1 MVGEI
6 LNGRYEI
13 LKSVGFGG
21 MAEVYLAKDVLLDR
35 KIAIKVLR
43 KKFLDSKTQLEQFK
57 REARSAARLIHP
69 SIVTI
74 YDVCDEGDISYI
86 LMEYVEGVSLK
97 SFEEQNGRMD
107 PALAVALTAQLASAL
122 AHAHKHNIIHCDIH
136 GVYGFCGGLRALFF
150 AGTGPGTGGDGA
162 VGYLFSGHRL
172 L

>member
-1 MVGEI
+1 
-6 LNGRYEI
+6 
-13 LKSVGFGG
+13 

-107 PALAVALTAQLASAL
+107 PALKPWYRRSLIL
-122 AHAHKHNIIHCDIH
+122 
-136 GVYGFCGGLRALFF
+136 GFPALF
-150 AGTGPGTGGDGA
+150 PMKPWH
-162 VGYLFSGHRL
+162 LRL
-172 L
+172 LWWAPCTISRRNRPRDLR

>member
-74 YDVCDEGDISYI
+74 YDVCDEGDSQAQHYP
-86 LMEYVEGVSLK
+86 LRYKTPEYRADGS
-97 SFEEQNGRMD
+97 
-107 PALAVALTAQLASAL
+107 
-122 AHAHKHNIIHCDIH
+122 H
-136 GVYGFCGGLRALFF
+136 GTEDR
-150 AGTGPGTGGDGA
+150 
-162 VGYLFSGHRL
+162 
-172 L
+172 

>member
-97 SFEEQNGRMD
+97 SFEEQNERTYGPCAGRC
-107 PALAVALTAQLASAL
+107 A
-122 AHAHKHNIIHCDIH
+122 
-136 GVYGFCGGLRALFF
+136 
-150 AGTGPGTGGDGA
+150 DGA
-162 VGYLFSGHRL
+162 AGFGAGSCSQAQHYPLRY
-172 L
+172 

>member
-35 KIAIKVLR
+35 KIAVKVLR
-43 KKFLDSKTQLEQFK
+43 KKFLDNKNQLEQFK

-97 SFEEQNGRMD
+97 VIF
-107 PALAVALTAQLASAL
+107 
-122 AHAHKHNIIHCDIH
+122 
-136 GVYGFCGGLRALFF
+136 
-150 AGTGPGTGGDGA
+150 
-162 VGYLFSGHRL
+162 
-172 L
+172 